1 MGKID
6 IRSMRIVS
14 LFLSFLLILSS
25 SMTISAQELTL
36 EDIYKTRKYGQRGV
50 ASMRWMKDNIS
61 YSTLE
66 PNREVGGRD
75 IVRYDVKSGQRS
87 VVVPASLLMHE
98 GKAVQIHDY
107 IWSDDNTRMLVYT
120 NSRRVWR
127 DNTRGDYWVLDL
139 NTKEFRQLGEGLDP
153 SRMMFA
159 KFSPAA
165 DKVAYVYYN
174 NIYVEDLASG
184 ERTQLT
190 FDGSDEIIN
199 GNFDWVYEEELGIQ
213 DGFRWSPDGKTIA
226 YWHSDTKGTGVFY
239 IINNVDSIYSSV
251 TPFPYPKAGTRNS
264 AVKVGVVDVATAQS
278 RWFDVPGDPRNHY
291 IARMDFI
298 PNSNEVM
305 IQQLNR
311 LQNTNKVFVGDAATM
326 ELRNIYTDTDEAFLN
341 VHDNIVWLENEK
353 YFTWTSEK
361 DGWRHLYKV
370 SRDGQ
375 KESLITKGDFD
386 VMSISCID
394 PKGGYVYYLASPE
407 SAIDRYLYRS
417 RLDGKGEAERVTPE
431 GEAGYHGYNISAN
444 AQYAL
449 HTFQNSTTPTV
460 YEMISLKKHETIKV
474 MQDNKALKER
484 YDSLGLARKEFF
496 RVDIG
501 EAILDGWMIKPKNFD
516 PQKKYPVIF
525 HIYGEPASSTVLN
538 TWSSNDLW
546 HQFLAQQGYIL
557 MSIDPR
563 GTNMPKGRE
572 WRKSIYGR
580 VGTVGPQ
587 DHAAAVKIVLS
598 QYQFLDPSRVGI
610 WGWSGG
616 GSSTQH
622 ALFKYPEIYKTG
634 IAVAGV
640 SLQNLYDTI
649 YQERYMGLPQTNPE
663 GFYNGSP
670 LNFAKNL
677 QGNLFLIHGT
687 GDDNVHYQCHEMLV
701 NELIKHNKIFSM
713 MSYPMRAHGI
723 YEGENTTYHL
733 YQTML
738 KYWLENL

>member
-1 MGKID
+1 
-6 IRSMRIVS
+6 
-14 LFLSFLLILSS
+14 
-25 SMTISAQELTL
+25 
-36 EDIYKTRKYGQRGV
+36 
-50 ASMRWMKDNIS
+50 MRWMKDNVS

-87 VVVPASLLMHE
+87 VVVPASALMHD

-107 IWSDDNTRMLVYT
+107 IWSDDNAKMLVYT

-139 NTKEFRQLGEGLDP
+139 KSGDFRQLGKGLDP

-174 NIYVEDLASG
+174 NIYVEDLATE

-213 DGFRWSPDGKTIA
+213 DGFRWSPDGKSIA
-226 YWHSDTKGTGVFY
+226 YWHSDTRGTGVFY
-239 IINNVDSIYSSV
+239 MINNVDSLYSSV
-251 TPFPYPKAGTRNS
+251 IPFPYPKAGTQNS

-291 IARMDFI
+291 LARMDFI

-311 LQNTNKVFVGDAATM
+311 LQNTNKVFVGDVATM

-341 VHDNIVWLENEK
+341 VHDNIVWLEGEK

-370 SRDGQ
+370 SRDG
-375 KESLITKGDFD
+375 KSESLITKGDFD

-394 PKGGYVYYLASPE
+394 PKGGYVYYMASPY

-431 GEAGYHGYNISAN
+431 GEAGYHGYNISGN

-449 HTFQNSTTPTV
+449 HTFQNATTPTV
-460 YEMISLKKHETIKV
+460 YEMISIKKHQTIKV

-484 YDSLGLARKEFF
+484 YDSLGLTPKEFF

-501 EAILDGWMIKPKNFD
+501 EAVLDGWMIKPKNFD
-516 PQKKYPVIF
+516 PSQKYPVIF

-572 WRKSIYGR
+572 WRKSIYGK

-587 DHAAAVKIVLS
+587 DHAEAVQIVLS
-598 QYQFLDPSRVGI
+598 QYSFLDPSRVGI

-640 SLQNLYDTI
+640 SMQNLYDTI

-701 NELIKHNKIFSM
+701 NELIKHNKMFSM

-738 KYWLENL
+738 NYWLENL

>member
-1 MGKID
+1 
-6 IRSMRIVS
+6 
-14 LFLSFLLILSS
+14 
-25 SMTISAQELTL
+25 
-36 EDIYKTRKYGQRGV
+36 
-50 ASMRWMKDNIS
+50 MRWMKDNVS

-87 VVVPASLLMHE
+87 VVVPASALMHD

-107 IWSDDNTRMLVYT
+107 IWSDDNAKMLVYT

-139 NTKEFRQLGEGLDP
+139 KSGDFHQLGKGLDP

-174 NIYVEDLASG
+174 NIYVEDLATE

-213 DGFRWSPDGKTIA
+213 DGFRWSPDGKSIA
-226 YWHSDTKGTGVFY
+226 YWHSDTRGTGVFY
-239 IINNVDSIYSSV
+239 MINNVDSLYSSV
-251 TPFPYPKAGTRNS
+251 IPFPYPKAGTQNS

-291 IARMDFI
+291 LARMDFI

-311 LQNTNKVFVGDAATM
+311 LQNTNKVFVGDVATM

-341 VHDNIVWLENEK
+341 VHDNIVWLEDEK

-370 SRDGQ
+370 SRDG
-375 KESLITKGDFD
+375 KSESLITKGDFD

-394 PKGGYVYYLASPE
+394 PKGGYVYYMASPY

-431 GEAGYHGYNISAN
+431 GEAGYHGYNISGN

-449 HTFQNSTTPTV
+449 HTFQNATTPTV
-460 YEMISLKKHETIKV
+460 YEMISIKKHQTIKV

-484 YDSLGLARKEFF
+484 YDSLGLTPKEFF

-516 PQKKYPVIF
+516 PSQKYPVIF

-538 TWSSNDLW
+538 TWSNNDLW

-572 WRKSIYGR
+572 WRKSIYGK

-587 DHAAAVKIVLS
+587 DHAEAVQIVLS
-598 QYQFLDPSRVGI
+598 QYSFLDPSRVGI

-640 SLQNLYDTI
+640 SMQNLYDTI

-701 NELIKHNKIFSM
+701 NELIKHNKMFSM

-738 KYWLENL
+738 NYWLENL

>member
-1 MGKID
+1 MAKNDLI
-6 IRSMRIVS
+6 SMRIAS
-14 LFLSFLLILSS
+14 LFLSFLIILTS
-25 SMTISAQELTL
+25 SMTVSAQELTL
-36 EDIYKTRKYGQRGV
+36 EDIYKTRKYSQRGV
-50 ASMRWMKDNIS
+50 ASMRWMEDNVS

-66 PNREVGGRD
+66 ANREVGGRD
-75 IVRYDVKSGQRS
+75 IVRYDVKSGERS
-87 VVVPASLLMHE
+87 VIVPATLLMHE
-98 GKAVQIHDY
+98 GNAIQVHDY
-107 IWSDDNTRMLVYT
+107 IWSEDNTKLLIYT

-127 DNTRGDYWVLDL
+127 DNTRGDYWLLDL
-139 NTKEFRQLGEGLDP
+139 NTQKFTQLGKGLDP

-174 NIYVEDLASG
+174 NIYVEDLATF

-213 DGFRWSPDGKTIA
+213 DGFRWSPDGKSIA
-226 YWHSDTKGTGVFY
+226 YWHSDTRGTGVFY
-239 IINNVDSIYSSV
+239 IINNVDSIYSTV
-251 TPFPYPKAGTRNS
+251 TPFPYPKAGTQNS

-291 IARMDFI
+291 LARMDFI

-311 LQNTNKVFVGDAATM
+311 LQNTNKVFIGDVATM

-341 VHDNIVWLENEK
+341 VHDNIVWLEEEQ

-370 SRDGQ
+370 SRDGTQ
-375 KESLITKGDFD
+375 ESLITKGDFD

-394 PKGGYVYYLASPE
+394 PKGGYVYYLASPH

-431 GEAGYHGYNISAN
+431 GEAGYHGYNISGN

-449 HTFQNSTTPTV
+449 HTFQNATTPTV
-460 YEMISLKKHETIKV
+460 YEMISLKKHQTIKV
-474 MQDNKALKER
+474 MQDNKPLKER
-484 YDSLGLARKEFF
+484 YDSLGLSKKEFF

-516 PQKKYPVIF
+516 PNRKYPVIF

-538 TWSSNDLW
+538 TWNSNDMW

-572 WRKSIYGR
+572 WRKSIYGK

-587 DHAAAVKIVLS
+587 DHAKAVQIVLA
-598 QYQFLDPSRVGI
+598 QYPFLDPDRVGI

-663 GFYNGSP
+663 GFHNGSP
-670 LNFAKNL
+670 INFAKNL
-677 QGNLFLIHGT
+677 QGNLMLIHGT

-701 NELIKHNKIFSM
+701 NELIKHNKMFSM

-723 YEGENTTYHL
+723 YEGENTTFHL

>member
-1 MGKID
+1 MDKIVFA
-6 IRSMRIVS
+6 SMRIVS
-14 LFLSFLLILSS
+14 LFLSFLLLLSGS
-25 SMTISAQELTL
+25 VTVAAQELTL
-36 EDIYKTRKYGQRGV
+36 EDIYKTRKYSQRGV

-87 VVVPASLLMHE
+87 VVVAASALMHE

-107 IWSDDNTRMLVYT
+107 IWSDDNAKMLVYT

-139 NTKEFRQLGEGLDP
+139 KSGDFRQLGKGLDP

-174 NIYVEDLASG
+174 NIYVEDLATG

-251 TPFPYPKAGTRNS
+251 TPFPYPKAGTQNS

-370 SRDGQ
+370 SRDG
-375 KESLITKGDFD
+375 KSESLITKGDFD

-394 PKGGYVYYLASPE
+394 PKGGYVYYMASPY

-431 GEAGYHGYNISAN
+431 GEAGYHGYNISGN

-449 HTFQNSTTPTV
+449 HTFQNATTPTV
-460 YEMISLKKHETIKV
+460 YEMISIKKHQTIKV

-484 YDSLGLARKEFF
+484 YDSLGLNPKEFF

-501 EAILDGWMIKPKNFD
+501 EAVLDGWMIKPKNFD
-516 PQKKYPVIF
+516 PSQKYPVIF

-538 TWSSNDLW
+538 T
-546 HQFLAQQGYIL
+546 
-557 MSIDPR
+557 
-563 GTNMPKGRE
+563 
-572 WRKSIYGR
+572 
-580 VGTVGPQ
+580 
-587 DHAAAVKIVLS
+587 
-598 QYQFLDPSRVGI
+598 
-610 WGWSGG
+610 
-616 GSSTQH
+616 
-622 ALFKYPEIYKTG
+622 
-634 IAVAGV
+634 
-640 SLQNLYDTI
+640 
-649 YQERYMGLPQTNPE
+649 
-663 GFYNGSP
+663 
-670 LNFAKNL
+670 
-677 QGNLFLIHGT
+677 
-687 GDDNVHYQCHEMLV
+687 
-701 NELIKHNKIFSM
+701 
-713 MSYPMRAHGI
+713 
-723 YEGENTTYHL
+723 
-733 YQTML
+733 
-738 KYWLENL
+738 

>member
-1 MGKID
+1 
-6 IRSMRIVS
+6 
-14 LFLSFLLILSS
+14 
-25 SMTISAQELTL
+25 
-36 EDIYKTRKYGQRGV
+36 
-50 ASMRWMKDNIS
+50 
-61 YSTLE
+61 
-66 PNREVGGRD
+66 
-75 IVRYDVKSGQRS
+75 
-87 VVVPASLLMHE
+87 
-98 GKAVQIHDY
+98 
-107 IWSDDNTRMLVYT
+107 
-120 NSRRVWR
+120 
-127 DNTRGDYWVLDL
+127 
-139 NTKEFRQLGEGLDP
+139 
-153 SRMMFA
+153 
-159 KFSPAA
+159 
-165 DKVAYVYYN
+165 
-174 NIYVEDLASG
+174 
-184 ERTQLT
+184 
-190 FDGSDEIIN
+190 
-199 GNFDWVYEEELGIQ
+199 
-213 DGFRWSPDGKTIA
+213 
-226 YWHSDTKGTGVFY
+226 
-239 IINNVDSIYSSV
+239 
-251 TPFPYPKAGTRNS
+251 
-264 AVKVGVVDVATAQS
+264 
-278 RWFDVPGDPRNHY
+278 
-291 IARMDFI
+291 
-298 PNSNEVM
+298 
-305 IQQLNR
+305 
-311 LQNTNKVFVGDAATM
+311 M

-341 VHDNIVWLENEK
+341 VHDNIVWLENEQ

-370 SRDGQ
+370 SRDG
-375 KESLITKGDFD
+375 KSESLITKGDFD
-386 VMSISCID
+386 VMSISCIV
-394 PKGGYVYYLASPE
+394 PKGGYVYYMASPY

-431 GEAGYHGYNISAN
+431 GEAGYHGYNISGN

-449 HTFQNSTTPTV
+449 HTFQNATTPTV
-460 YEMISLKKHETIKV
+460 YEMISIKKHQTIKV

-484 YDSLGLARKEFF
+484 YDSLGLAKKEFF

-516 PQKKYPVIF
+516 PSQKYPVIF

-572 WRKSIYGR
+572 WRKSIYGK

-587 DHAAAVKIVLS
+587 DHAEAVQIVLS
-598 QYQFLDPSRVGI
+598 QYSFLDPSRVGI

-640 SLQNLYDTI
+640 SMQNLYDTI

-701 NELIKHNKIFSM
+701 NELIKHNKMFSM

-738 KYWLENL
+738 NYWLENL